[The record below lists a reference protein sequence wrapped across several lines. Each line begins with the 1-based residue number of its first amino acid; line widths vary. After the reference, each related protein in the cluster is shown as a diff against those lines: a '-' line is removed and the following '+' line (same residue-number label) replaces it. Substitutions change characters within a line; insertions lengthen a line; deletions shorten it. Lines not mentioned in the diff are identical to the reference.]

1 MGKPF
6 SMEPSGNVC
15 TIQPSL
21 SLSKAMVDT
30 LSSNSTILRSMKDS
44 SHIINYEP
52 YKPLPPETKASVT
65 EPDNGHKSEALSAS
79 ARLDLTKEADRLSTF
94 IDWKSSAVTP
104 EALAKAGF
112 YFLNNPSKPDLVK
125 CAFCKAE
132 ICSWEQDDEPLSEH
146 VRWSPNC
153 PFAKEKSQNL
163 RVPAQGQ
170 DVCGNVELFP
180 NSVPESET
188 FRMLRTMIR
197 PYEDKKARLE
207 SFATW
212 PSSAKQSPET
222 LADAGFY
229 YRGVEDHT
237 ICFSCG
243 GALRDWKDE
252 DEPWEEHAKWY
263 PRCEFLV
270 ASKGQGYI
278 NQVQKKMAGVSA
290 SNVTKENESTE
301 EKSECGAASEDG
313 VILCRICD
321 RFERNTVFMPCK
333 HIIACTQCSDVMQNC
348 PICRK
353 GIDSKIK
360 VYIS

>member
-1 MGKPF
+1 
-6 SMEPSGNVC
+6 
-15 TIQPSL
+15 
-21 SLSKAMVDT
+21 MVDT
-30 LSSNSTILRSMKDS
+30 LSSNSDILRSMRKDS
-44 SHIINYEP
+44 SHIINYHEP
-52 YKPLPPETKASVT
+52 YKPHPPETKSSIT
-65 EPDNGHKSEALSAS
+65 EPDNGHKSETLSS
-79 ARLDLTKEADRLSTF
+79 RLDFSKEADRLSTF
-94 IDWKSSAVTP
+94 IDWKSDAVTP

-132 ICSWEQDDEPLSEH
+132 ICSWEQGDNALSEH
-146 VRWSPNC
+146 MKWSPNC

-170 DVCGNVELFP
+170 DVCGNVEIFP

-212 PSSAKQSPET
+212 PSSSKQNPET

-237 ICFSCG
+237 ICFTCG
-243 GALRDWKDE
+243 GALQAWKEE
-252 DEPWEEHAKWY
+252 DDPWEEHAKWY
-263 PRCEFLV
+263 PRCPFLV
-270 ASKGQGYI
+270 ASKGQEYI
-278 NQVQKKMAGVSA
+278 KQVQIKKPGASS
-290 SNVTKENESTE
+290 SNVTKENEKSTE
-301 EKSECGAASEDG
+301 KMSECGAASEDG
-313 VILCRICD
+313 VILCKICD
-321 RFERNTVFMPCK
+321 RFERNTVFLPCK
-333 HIIACTQCSDVMQNC
+333 HIVACTQCSDVMQNC
-348 PICRK
+348 PICRRN
-353 GIDSKIK
+353 IENKIK